1 MRYTLLLALAGLL
14 AGPSFGSDCFCLQD
28 ADDNLWFDCREQKR
42 PSGIHVF
49 CTKKDTKGQT
59 EKGTEDQAEKDIK
72 DQIELTERMGDLN
85 RVPDGEPPCTPC
97 RLDDVVDI
105 GSQLRG
111 D

>member
-1 MRYTLLLALAGLL
+1 MRYALLLTLAGLL
-14 AGPSFGSDCFCLQD
+14 AGPASGSDCFCLQD
-28 ADDNLWFDCREQKR
+28 VDDNLWFDCREQKR

-49 CTKKDTKGQT
+49 CTKKATKDQT
-59 EKGTEDQAEKDIK
+59 EKETK
-72 DQIELTERMGDLN
+72 DQIELTERMDDLS

-105 GSQLRG
+105 DPQLRG